1 VPPFIKPALKTF
13 LGISSF
19 QALAMFRRGLFYA
32 YLSIFLR
39 HFLGLSVTETTLF
52 ATVPMVFNILSQ
64 TLIWGRLSD
73 KYQLRRTLIITGES
87 LAAVG
92 TVLIWYAYRAAGT
105 PKLSGVAIIAGLG
118 FIEIFWSMSNIGWSA
133 LISDIY
139 PQHERTEVQGRLTS
153 IGGLGRMAGVWIG
166 GLLYDGLGLKYAGWG
181 FDQGALWFVAAGV
194 MLISIIPMA
203 FVPEGGA
210 GEPSPSPEASTETD
224 PGGGYRNAFA
234 LFILAM
240 VFINFGRNSIAVILT
255 QYLVL
260 DSGIAA
266 SSHEVSYIVNTQS
279 LAMILTGL
287 GNNGGHCPPS
297 DPGVHPEL
305 GSGLCQQPAQGILGC
320 HRDGRL
326 LQPRL
331 PADPAGA
338 ARAAVRLV
346 QRHLFPQLGGCGHP
360 HCRTDGGFPDGLG
373 QDASLRLPNVLSV
386 GRPHHP
392 GGIFHA
398 SGPPCQNG
406 HAEIGRRPWT
416 VGFAGGSKKIMPR
429 SAVFCYNLPHGKG
442 YAPQCAGRG
451 NGGKSGTASP
461 GTPPPQ
467 SSLLCTG

>member
-1 VPPFIKPALKTF
+1 
-13 LGISSF
+13 
-19 QALAMFRRGLFYA
+19 MFRRGLFYA

-287 GNNGGHCPPS
+287 A
-297 DPGVHPEL
+297 
-305 GSGLCQQPAQGILGC
+305 SGWFSRILGDA
-320 HRDGRL
+320 RALLLGTMAAIVPLLILAFTLNLGLVYASNLLRGFSDVIVMAASYSLASQLIPPARRGRL
-326 LQPRL
+326 FGWFNATFFLSWGV
-331 PADPAGA
+331 AGTLIAGPMVDFLMAWGKTQVFAYQMSFLSA
-338 ARAAVRLV
+338 ALIT
-346 QRHLFPQLGGCGHP
+346 L
-360 HCRTDGGFPDGLG
+360 
-373 QDASLRLPNVLSV
+373 
-386 GRPHHP
+386 
-392 GGIFHA
+392 
-398 SGPPCQNG
+398 
-406 HAEIGRRPWT
+406 
-416 VGFAGGSKKIMPR
+416 VGFFMLLALLVKTGMLR
-429 SAVFCYNLPHGKG
+429 SADGHG
-442 YAPQCAGRG
+442 R
-451 NGGKSGTASP
+451 
-461 GTPPPQ
+461 
-467 SSLLCTG
+467 